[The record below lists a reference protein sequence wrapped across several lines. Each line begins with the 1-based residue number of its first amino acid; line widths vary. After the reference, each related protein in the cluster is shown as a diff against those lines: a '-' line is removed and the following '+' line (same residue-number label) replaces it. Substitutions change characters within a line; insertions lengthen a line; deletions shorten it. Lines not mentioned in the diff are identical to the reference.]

1 MSKQSEFHKKGEIQV
16 VYWKN
21 TSDNEYAVFKK
32 LPNGDI
38 YTKHQKLGEYKSNDS
53 KMASESM
60 LLDLQEI
67 TEEEYNNFPR
77 NISKLF

>member
-1 MSKQSEFHKKGEIQV
+1 MSKRSEFHKKGETQV

-21 TSDNEYAVFKK
+21 TFDNEYAVFKR

-38 YTKHQKLGEYKSNDS
+38 YTKHENLGEYKSNDS
-53 KMASESM
+53 KMAFDSM
-60 LLDLQEI
+60 FYDLQEL

>member
-32 LPNGDI
+32 LANGDI